1 MRWSLNRTLG
11 FEVVVGV
18 VVVCAVGTTTVSGDD
33 EGGKHRL
40 AVVGLGAVEEVEE
53 DGRVG
58 LGAPDW
64 QDSGGRPF

>member
-1 MRWSLNRTLG
+1 M
-11 FEVVVGV
+11 
-18 VVVCAVGTTTVSGDD
+18 VCAVGTTTVSGDD

-40 AVVGLGAVEEVEE
+40 AVIGLGAVEEVEE